1 MDSGSIA
8 PDFDAKS
15 VFRIQAFTLS
25 GLALLFYAFYGQLEA
40 QGAFY
45 GGAIV
50 LFNTWVTHRRLK
62 SAQELAKIA
71 PGREVAALYLAAMQ
85 RFVFTLVFFAV
96 GMGVLE
102 LAPVPM
108 LVGFAVVQFSYHIS
122 SFLSTKQSK

>member
-1 MDSGSIA
+1 M
-8 PDFDAKS
+8 
-15 VFRIQAFTLS
+15 FRVQAFAVS
-25 GLALLFYAFYGQLEA
+25 GLALLFYIFDGQSAA

-71 PGREVAALYLAAMQ
+71 PGREVTALYLAAIQ

-96 GMGVLE
+96 GMGWLQ
-102 LAPVPM
+102 LDPVPM
-108 LVGFAVVQFSYHIS
+108 LVGFGVVQLSYFVSGFLIS
-122 SFLSTKQSK
+122 HKSIK